1 MKKNRSLFSILTMI
15 IMLGLSTSN
24 AWAEEEQNSL
34 NKESA
39 VAEATTEEIM
49 SYVHDYDS
57 MYEWASELDAED
69 ISWENSVKVYIET
82 DVWTEDNMTNDKL
95 QTIVGESEYVWVVP
109 IYSENETMLATL
121 AIGKPITNEAK
132 AILSEEEIQELET
145 HVGKWT
151 VSSLSVYEEHIDYQ
165 AAVADAL
172 QSLAVSD
179 TETEIYYVSGS
190 TGYRAMT
197 ALAVDAQDIYV
208 IPLNPGDDTSSS
220 GTAAVEYEDFK
231 EDLEFDSTDSEL
243 TTGYAADASDIEK
256 NQHWAVI
263 GIALLIF
270 LGCVICFLIKRKKK
284 IAPSYRSD
292 I

>member
-1 MKKNRSLFSILTMI
+1 MKKNRSLFSILAMI
-15 IMLGLSTSN
+15 IMLGVSASN
-24 AWAEEEQNSL
+24 AWAEEEQNTLS
-34 NKESA
+34 KESV

-57 MYEWASELDAED
+57 IYEWASQLDAED

-109 IYSENETMLATL
+109 IYSENNTMLATL
-121 AIGKPITNEAK
+121 AIGKPVTNEAK
-132 AILSEEEIQELET
+132 AILSEQEIQELET

-151 VSSLSVYEEHIDYQ
+151 VSSLSVYDEHIDYQ
-165 AAVADAL
+165 AAVANAL
-172 QSLAVSD
+172 QSLSVSD
-179 TETEIYYVSGS
+179 SETEVYYVSGS

-197 ALAVDAQDIYV
+197 ALAVNIQDIYV
-208 IPLNPGDDTSSS
+208 IPLNPEDDTITS
-220 GTAAVEYEDFK
+220 GAAVVEYEDFK
-231 EDLEFDSTDSEL
+231 EDLEFDSADSEL
-243 TTGYAADASDIEK
+243 TTGYTSNPSPIEK
-256 NQHWAVI
+256 NQHWVVI
-263 GIALLIF
+263 GIVLLVF
-270 LGCVICFLIKRKKK
+270 LGCIICFQIKRKKK